1 MMYQEFKQAVNNEF
15 VRCATYEPNV
25 NISVEDCRLLSEYFT
40 DIIWDFMMKKHIEA
54 FNLEY
59 LGATIYKATEHC
71 VTLDCEVYFDIG
83 LEKAFVFECW
93 YENGVE
99 YVFDIKEY

>member
-25 NISVEDCRLLSEYFT
+25 NISVEDCSLLSEYFT
-40 DIIWDFMMKKHIEA
+40 DIIWDFMMKKHIES

>member
-25 NISVEDCRLLSEYFT
+25 KISVEECGLLSEYFT
-40 DIIWDFMMKKHIEA
+40 DIIWDFMMRKGIEA
-54 FNLEY
+54 VHLEY